1 LDSKSLKIFLGHR
14 VKLVKKDGF
23 ILNGIINAIYED
35 SIEFRTNQATA
46 LISLEFVKEIVL
58 TNRGEGAND

>member
-1 LDSKSLKIFLGHR
+1 MDSKSLKIFLGHR
-14 VKLVKKDGF
+14 VKLVKKNGF

-58 TNRGEGAND
+58 TNRGEGVND